1 MPPFPSISIAKD
13 PKAYVAKIKSVEDA
27 DKLLLRLQDAYYNKT
42 PLLTDEV
49 YDVFIDAVRDR
60 FGTQS
65 KAVDAI
71 GAPVVPSKAKDKTQ
85 VQVKVKVQAKGKVIE
100 KKAEKGKVT
109 LPVFMGSM
117 NKIKTAPDQWI
128 KKQGFGK
135 ESDYFLISD
144 KMDGVSALLVDGN
157 KMYSRGDGVT
167 GQDIT
172 GLIPLIQLSSSSSS
186 LKGKSSEEKAK
197 AKDKTGLT
205 GTIIRGELILS
216 KTKFDEIKKNFE
228 KNGKTVANAR
238 NLVSGLVNAKTPDVE
253 VAKHVTFVAYALIE
267 PRGLKPSDQF
277 TNLKK
282 MGFETPQNTR
292 VPSSKLTFELLSDLL
307 MKRRKESDYEMDGLV
322 VAHDEWHPIV
332 SGDNPEDAFAF
343 KTLAMSDRA
352 EVVVKEIEWNISKH
366 GLFKPTVIFDPV
378 HLNGVTIRKA
388 TGHNADFVRE
398 KVIGP
403 GSKLLITRSGDVIPT
418 ILEAIAP
425 ATNGKPQFPP
435 TGTWTWKGK
444 DIVVVNDQNEKK
456 EKEKERE
463 KEKESPVG
471 PGKEQSLKQLIYF
484 FECLD
489 IKGVGPGTLK
499 KISEAG
505 HTKIH
510 DVIHLTSATLAQVP
524 GMQNKAASFVADLKA
539 ALQTASCITIMKAS
553 NSFETGIGQRKLAEI
568 AKSVP
573 SILDV
578 SKPNPTLDQLLQ
590 VPGVSNVTATKFL
603 EGYTKFK
610 SFLIHTGLTV
620 RCIPSSSSSSSNS
633 SNSTKGKG
641 KTTKKEE
648 EKEKEKDL
656 VGEMIVFTGFRDKNL
671 EKELEERGAE
681 ILSGVTKKT
690 TILITND
697 LDDDSSKMVK
707 ARQLGI
713 RIILRTALM
722 DLRNPRP
729 GLP

>member
-42 PLLTDEV
+42 PLLSDEI
-49 YDVFIDAVRDR
+49 YDVFIDAIRDR
-60 FGTQS
+60 FGAQS

-71 GAPVVPSKAKDKTQ
+71 GAPVVPPRGKAK
-85 VQVKVKVQAKGKVIE
+85 AKATE

-172 GLIPLIQLSSSSSS
+172 SLIPLIQLAS
-186 LKGKSSEEKAK
+186 KGKASV
-197 AKDKTGLT
+197 DKLA

-216 KTKFDEIKKNFE
+216 KSKFEEIRRLQE

-238 NLVSGLVNAKTPDVE
+238 NLVSGLVNAKTPDAE
-253 VAKHVTFVAYALIE
+253 TAKHVTFVAYAFIKPE
-267 PRGLKPSDQF
+267 GLKPSNQF
-277 TNLKK
+277 ANLKK
-282 MGFETPQNTR
+282 MGFEMPQNTR
-292 VPSSKLTFELLSDLL
+292 VQSSKLTFELLSDLL

-322 VAHDEWHPIV
+322 VAHDEWHPVIA
-332 SGDNPEDAFAF
+332 GENPEDAFAF

-388 TGHNADFVRE
+388 TGHNADFVKE

-425 ATNGKPQFPP
+425 ATSGKPQFPP
-435 TGTWTWKGK
+435 VGTWTWKGK
-444 DIVVVNDQNEKK
+444 DIIVSKAPSSSSSSSTS
-456 EKEKERE
+456 
-463 KEKESPVG
+463 SPVL
-471 PGKEQSLKQLIYF
+471 GKEQSLKQLIYF

-489 IKGVGPGTLK
+489 IKGIGPGTLK

-510 DVIHLTSATLAQVP
+510 DVLQLTSDTLAQVP
-524 GMQNKAASFVADLKA
+524 GMKNKATAFVTDLKA
-539 ALQTASCITIMKAS
+539 ALTSVSCITLMKAS

-568 AKSVP
+568 AKHVP

-578 SKPNPTLDQLLQ
+578 AKPNPTMDQLLQ

-603 EGYTKFK
+603 EGYAKFK
-610 SFLIHTGLTV
+610 SFLTHTGLTV
-620 RCIPSSSSSSSNS
+620 HSQCTPSTSS
-633 SNSTKGKG
+633 KGKG
-641 KTTKKEE
+641 KNTQKEKDK
-648 EKEKEKDL
+648 EKEKETKKDL
-656 VGEMIVFTGFRDKNL
+656 LGEKIVFTGFRDKNL

-681 ILSGVTKKT
+681 ILTGVSKKT

-707 ARQLGI
+707 ARELGI
-713 RIILRTALM
+713 RIVLRGATL
-722 DLRNPRP
+722 
-729 GLP
+729 

>member
-42 PLLTDEV
+42 PLLSDEV
-49 YDVFIDAVRDR
+49 YDVFIDAIRDR
-60 FGTQS
+60 FGAQS

-71 GAPVVPSKAKDKTQ
+71 GAPVVPPKGKAK
-85 VQVKVKVQAKGKVIE
+85 AKATEKEKE

-172 GLIPLIQLSSSSSS
+172 GLIPLIQLSTSSSSS
-186 LKGKSSEEKAK
+186 SKASKGKASG
-197 AKDKTGLT
+197 DKLA

-216 KTKFDEIKKNFE
+216 KSKFEEIRKLQE

-238 NLVSGLVNAKTPDVE
+238 NLVSGLVNAKTPDAE
-253 VAKHVTFVAYALIE
+253 TAKHVTFVAYAFIKPE
-267 PRGLKPSDQF
+267 GLKPSNQF
-277 TNLKK
+277 ANLKK
-282 MGFETPQNTR
+282 MGFEMPQNTR
-292 VPSSKLTFELLSDLL
+292 VQSSKLTFELLSDLL

-322 VAHDEWHPIV
+322 VAHDEWHPVIA
-332 SGDNPEDAFAF
+332 GENPEDAFAF

-366 GLFKPTVIFDPV
+366 GLYKPTVIFDPV

-388 TGHNADFVRE
+388 TGHNADFVKE

-425 ATNGKPQFPP
+425 ATSGKPQFPP
-435 TGTWTWKGK
+435 VGTWTWKGK
-444 DIVVVNDQNEKK
+444 DIIVSKAPSSSSSSS
-456 EKEKERE
+456 
-463 KEKESPVG
+463 SPVL
-471 PGKEQSLKQLIYF
+471 GKEQSLKQLIYF

-489 IKGVGPGTLK
+489 IKGIGPGTLK

-510 DVIHLTSATLAQVP
+510 DVLQLTPDTLAQVP
-524 GMQNKAASFVADLKA
+524 GMKNKATAFVTDLKA
-539 ALQTASCITIMKAS
+539 ALTSVSCITLMKAS

-568 AKSVP
+568 AKHVP

-578 SKPNPTLDQLLQ
+578 AKPNPTLDQLLQ

-603 EGYTKFK
+603 EGYAKFK
-610 SFLIHTGLTV
+610 SFLTHTGLTV
-620 RCIPSSSSSSSNS
+620 HSQCTPTPSPPSTSSNS
-633 SNSTKGKG
+633 SKGKG
-641 KTTKKEE
+641 KNTQK
-648 EKEKEKDL
+648 EKEKEKETKKDL
-656 VGEMIVFTGFRDKNL
+656 LGEKIVFTGFRDKNL

-681 ILSGVTKKT
+681 ILTGVSKKT

-707 ARQLGI
+707 ARELGI
-713 RIILRTALM
+713 KIVLRGQG
-722 DLRNPRP
+722 P
-729 GLP
+729 

>member
-42 PLLTDEV
+42 PLLSDEI
-49 YDVFIDAVRDR
+49 YDVFIDAIRDR
-60 FGTQS
+60 FGAQS

-71 GAPVVPSKAKDKTQ
+71 GAPVVPPNGKAK
-85 VQVKVKVQAKGKVIE
+85 AKATE

-172 GLIPLIQLSSSSSS
+172 SLIPLIQLAS
-186 LKGKSSEEKAK
+186 KGKASV
-197 AKDKTGLT
+197 DKLA

-216 KTKFDEIKKNFE
+216 KSKFEEIRRLQE

-238 NLVSGLVNAKTPDVE
+238 NLVSGLVNAKTPDAE
-253 VAKHVTFVAYALIE
+253 TAKHVTFVAYAFIKPE
-267 PRGLKPSDQF
+267 GLKPSNQF
-277 TNLKK
+277 ANLKK
-282 MGFETPQNTR
+282 MGFEMPQNTR
-292 VPSSKLTFELLSDLL
+292 VQSSKLTFELLSDLL

-322 VAHDEWHPIV
+322 VAHDEWHPVIA
-332 SGDNPEDAFAF
+332 GENPEDAFAF

-388 TGHNADFVRE
+388 TGHNADFVKE

-425 ATNGKPQFPP
+425 ATSGKPQFPP
-435 TGTWTWKGK
+435 VGTWTWKGK
-444 DIVVVNDQNEKK
+444 DIIVSKAPSSSSSSSTS
-456 EKEKERE
+456 
-463 KEKESPVG
+463 SPVL
-471 PGKEQSLKQLIYF
+471 GKEQSLKQLIYF

-489 IKGVGPGTLK
+489 IKGIGPGTLK

-510 DVIHLTSATLAQVP
+510 DVLQLTSDTLAQVP
-524 GMQNKAASFVADLKA
+524 GMKNKATAFVTDLKA
-539 ALQTASCITIMKAS
+539 ALTSVSCITLMKAS

-568 AKSVP
+568 AKHVP

-578 SKPNPTLDQLLQ
+578 AKPNPTMDQLLQ

-603 EGYTKFK
+603 EGYAKFK
-610 SFLIHTGLTV
+610 SFLTHTGLTV
-620 RCIPSSSSSSSNS
+620 HSQCTPSTSS
-633 SNSTKGKG
+633 KGKG
-641 KTTKKEE
+641 KNTQKEKDK
-648 EKEKEKDL
+648 EKEKETKKDL
-656 VGEMIVFTGFRDKNL
+656 LGEKIVFTGFRDKNL

-681 ILSGVTKKT
+681 ILTGVSKKT

-707 ARQLGI
+707 ARELGI
-713 RIILRTALM
+713 RIVLRGATL
-722 DLRNPRP
+722 
-729 GLP
+729 